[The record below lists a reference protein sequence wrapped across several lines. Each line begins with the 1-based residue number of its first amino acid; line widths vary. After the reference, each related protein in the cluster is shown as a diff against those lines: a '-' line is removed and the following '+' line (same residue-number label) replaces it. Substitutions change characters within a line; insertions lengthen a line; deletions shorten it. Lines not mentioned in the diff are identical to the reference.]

1 MDDERLMISEEK
13 RGRRKGK
20 QFHKRNL
27 LNVAITAIIEK
38 KLLFLKDIE
47 PFIPCTLTTFNNYFP
62 TDSIEKQRVQEEI
75 QKNRIN
81 IKIELREK
89 MRTSN
94 DSKLILSL
102 YRLIATKEEKLAL
115 ISNIAFNRTEHKI
128 SEQPL
133 FSLDD
138 AKNTKLIE
146 TTKVEARVSMDG
158 EEDEEVEYE
167 EVEEVKDVSE
177 QDKEDE
183 DV

>member
-1 MDDERLMISEEK
+1 MDEERLMISEET

-20 QFHKRNL
+20 HFPKRHL
-27 LNVAITAIIEK
+27 LNVAVTAIIDK

-47 PFIPCTLTTFNNYFP
+47 SFIPCTLATFNKYFP
-62 TDSIEKQRVQEEI
+62 ADSPGKQWVQEEI
-75 QKNRIN
+75 QKNRID

-94 DSKLILSL
+94 DSRLILSL
-102 YRLIATKEEKLAL
+102 YRLIATKEEKIAL
-115 ISNIAFNRTEHKI
+115 ISNVAFNRTAERI

-138 AKNTKLIE
+138 AKKTKLIE
-146 TTKVEARVSMDG
+146 TTNVEVSMDG